1 MKIDTLI
8 MMLIQY
14 IIQLSRI
21 LSRRNVLY
29 MMNVKMRAMC
39 QVDEVVNVRKGTT
52 AVRFIKDSIDEHNL
66 EGSPGF

>member
-39 QVDEVVNVRKGTT
+39 QGDEVVNVRKGTT
-52 AVRFIKDSIDEHNL
+52 AVRFIKDSIDERNL
-66 EGSPGF
+66 EGSPGS